1 MSDQPQSTPSLPP
14 SAQPSGMTA
23 AEASAAPQAQSANLM
38 TGSPK
43 WAQEM
48 AEIFKSGSVSQFI
61 LYGNIN
67 DWVPWKPAPDM
78 APQTMSLRDFL
89 STVMFAPFEA
99 VITYDRGKGIRLLR
113 GGDLFQSFLKVFDDF
128 HRTGFTAA
136 PAAPVSDPGK
146 LLELGNLLPK
156 EPKRALELIDRFIRN
171 GLFRTRPG
179 ADGKP
184 VSDPVRIAVIIDYA
198 HFLLP
203 RTDPAYTNPDTV
215 ETLIRILDWA
225 ADPSITSAFI
235 ATCLVAENLTDMNR
249 QVVENPRSAKLRI
262 ELPTA
267 SEVQSF
273 IETITSDIADFS
285 VICDVDRI
293 SLASKLEGLSR
304 LDIQNLIRRA
314 VKNNRRITM
323 EYLRG
328 VKKEM
333 IEKSAGGRIEFVES
347 TKTLD
352 AVAGH
357 TEAIRWMRQ
366 DAQLMKKGKLKALPM
381 GYLINGRIGTGKTY
395 LVECFAGEAGV
406 PCVELKNFRD
416 KWVGATEG
424 NLEQVFKILHAM
436 GQVIVFVDEADQMAG
451 KRGGGADDGGLSG
464 RIYGM
469 LAREMADT
477 RNRGRI
483 FWIFATSRPDL
494 LEVDLKRVGRLDV
507 HIPLFSPQTAEGK
520 RELFMS
526 LAKKNKVALAP
537 DDIPEFP
544 DNLDIGGNEM
554 EGIIISASR
563 LYEIQEEGPDKR
575 PIGQFVKEAFKSYRP
590 MAHAERL
597 EYMDLIAVVECTDV
611 KFLPEK
617 FATMDL
623 STVKR
628 RLDELKHRISE

>member
-1 MSDQPQSTPSLPP
+1 MSDQPQSPRSLPP
-14 SAQPSGMTA
+14 SAQPATGMAAAMPAQTA
-23 AEASAAPQAQSANLM
+23 SQMA
-38 TGSPK
+38 GSPK

-67 DWVPWKPAPDM
+67 DWVPWKPSPDAALQAM
-78 APQTMSLRDFL
+78 GLRDFL

-99 VITYDRGKGIRLLR
+99 VITYDRGKGIRCLR

-128 HRTGFTAA
+128 HRTGFTGV
-136 PAAPVSDPGK
+136 PAAPTGDPGK

-184 VSDPVRIAVIIDYA
+184 VSDPVRIAVILDYA

-225 ADPSITSAFI
+225 ADPNINSAFI
-235 ATCLVAENLTDMNR
+235 ATCMVAENLTDMNR

-267 SEVQSF
+267 DEVLSF
-273 IETITSDIADFS
+273 IETITSDISDFS
-285 VICDVDRI
+285 AICDVDRI

-357 TEAIRWMRQ
+357 TEAVRWMRQ
-366 DAQLMKKGKLKALPM
+366 DAQLMKRGKLKALPM

-483 FWIFATSRPDL
+483 FWVFATSRPDL

-507 HIPLFSPQTAEGK
+507 HIPLFSPQTVEGK

-526 LAKKNKVALAP
+526 LAKKNKVALDP
-537 DDIPEFP
+537 DDLPEFP

-563 LYEIQEEGPDKR
+563 LLEIQNEGREKH
-575 PIGQFVKEAFKSYRP
+575 PIGYFVKEAFKTYRP

-617 FATMDL
+617 FAAMDL
-623 STVKR
+623 STIKR
-628 RLDELKHRISE
+628 RLDELKHRIAE

>member
-1 MSDQPQSTPSLPP
+1 MTDQ
-14 SAQPSGMTA
+14 AQPVPVAEIQPVSGVETPKQPA
-23 AEASAAPQAQSANLM
+23 TSQGALM
-38 TGSPK
+38 SGSPA

-67 DWVPWKPAPDM
+67 DWVPWRPTPDAPL
-78 APQTMSLRDFL
+78 QTLSLRDFL
-89 STVMFAPFEA
+89 SRVMFAPFEA
-99 VITYDRGKGIRLLR
+99 VIAYDRGKGIRLLK

-128 HRTGFTAA
+128 HRTSYTSPSA
-136 PAAPVSDPGK
+136 PANDPGK
-146 LLELGNLLPK
+146 LLELGNVLPK

-179 ADGKP
+179 TDGKP
-184 VSDPVRIAVIIDYA
+184 VPDPVRVAVIIDYA

-215 ETLIRILDWA
+215 ETLIRLLDWA
-225 ADPSITSAFI
+225 ADPTINSAFV
-235 ATCLVAENLTDMNR
+235 ATCLIAENLTDLSR

-262 ELPTA
+262 ELPNA
-267 SEVQSF
+267 AEVLEF
-273 IETITSDIADFS
+273 IEHVTADLTDFGS
-285 VICDVDRI
+285 ICDVDRR

-304 LDIQNLIRRA
+304 LDLQNLVRRA

-323 EYLRG
+323 EYLRS

-333 IEKSAGGRIEFVES
+333 IEKSASGKIEFVES
-347 TKTLD
+347 SRTLAD
-352 AVAGH
+352 VAGH
-357 TEAIRWMRQ
+357 TEAVRWMRQ
-366 DAQLMKKGKLKALPM
+366 DAQLMKRGKLKALPM

-451 KRGGGADDGGLSG
+451 KRGGSNDDGGLSG

-507 HIPLFSPQTAEGK
+507 HIPLFAPQTPEDK
-520 RELFMS
+520 RALFLS
-526 LAKKNKVALAP
+526 LAKKNKVTLSPA
-537 DDIPEFP
+537 DVPEFP
-544 DNLDIGGNEM
+544 ESMDIGGNEM
-554 EGIIISASR
+554 EGVLISASR
-563 LYEIQEEGPDKR
+563 LYEIQEEGPEKR
-575 PIGQFVKEAFKSYRP
+575 PIGEFVREAFASYRP

-597 EYMDLIAVVECTDV
+597 EYMDLIAVLECTDV
-611 KFLPEK
+611 KFLPAK
-617 FATMDL
+617 FEQMDL
-623 STVKR
+623 AAVKR
-628 RLDELKHRISE
+628 RVDELKHRIGAD